1 VEAQTASIAAPLN
14 APAYSV
20 CATPASLPPRAKK
33 SVKVEATLD
42 LPKSLGVR
50 ARATYPEADLQRS
63 FFKEEVPEVEAQPR
77 ASLCF

>member
-1 VEAQTASIAAPLN
+1 MEAQTVFIAALLN

-20 CATPASLPPRAKK
+20 CATPASPPLRAKK
-33 SVKVEATLD
+33 FAKVEVTLD
-42 LPKSLGVR
+42 LPKLLGVK
-50 ARATYPEADLQRS
+50 AHATYPEADLQRS